1 MKELSLNILDIA
13 ENSAKAG
20 ARNIRIALAEDGA
33 LLTIV
38 VSDDGCGMK
47 PDLLK
52 RVTDPFTTTRTT
64 RKVGLGIPLF
74 KLAAEQTG
82 GTLEIVSKHISDFP
96 EDHGTVVTAVFHKD
110 HIDCTPHGDIVSTM
124 LTLVQGHPDIDF
136 LFTHEAAGAPCGWI
150 RRNCAKRW
158 WTFRSIRTRSCSGSA
173 IIFANSMRKILVCR
187 QCKNDE
193 IIKMI

>member
-64 RKVGLGIPLF
+64 RKGRPRH
-74 KLAAEQTG
+74 
-82 GTLEIVSKHISDFP
+82 S
-96 EDHGTVVTAVFHKD
+96 AV
-110 HIDCTPHGDIVSTM
+110 
-124 LTLVQGHPDIDF
+124 
-136 LFTHEAAGAPCGWI
+136 
-150 RRNCAKRW
+150 
-158 WTFRSIRTRSCSGSA
+158 
-173 IIFANSMRKILVCR
+173 
-187 QCKNDE
+187 
-193 IIKMI
+193 